1 MVEGREFWK
10 TQSELVSQ
18 TWLSPSTKNV
28 GLHQCKCLK
37 LWKINT
43 TTIYQTESLTI
54 IKIENMN
61 EKSNFSLLKNENWK
75 FDKKKFWLNCFLFLF
90 FFQDKNLW
98 DQFLSS
104 HIICLVF
111 MELQFLLTVITIML
125 SGMLNNFDCY
135 LFAFSLI
142 SSLY

>member
-1 MVEGREFWK
+1 MVEGRQFWK

-43 TTIYQTESLTI
+43 TTIYQTESLII

-75 FDKKKFWLNCFLFLF
+75 FDKKEILGKFFSLF
-90 FFQDKNLW
+90 FF
-98 DQFLSS
+98 F
-104 HIICLVF
+104 
-111 MELQFLLTVITIML
+111 
-125 SGMLNNFDCY
+125 
-135 LFAFSLI
+135 
-142 SSLY
+142 

>member
-1 MVEGREFWK
+1 MVEGRQFWK

-18 TWLSPSTKNV
+18 TWLSPSTKTA

-75 FDKKKFWLNCFLFLF
+75 FDKKKFWVNFFLFVF
-90 FFQDKNLW
+90 FFFFKTKIFGTNFSYCWRTKRFFGQIPFIFRIKDFGTKIPFVNIL
-98 DQFLSS
+98 Q
-104 HIICLVF
+104 II
-111 MELQFLLTVITIML
+111 I
-125 SGMLNNFDCY
+125 
-135 LFAFSLI
+135 
-142 SSLY
+142 

>member
-1 MVEGREFWK
+1 MVEGRQFWK

-43 TTIYQTESLTI
+43 TTIYQTESLII

-75 FDKKKFWLNCFLFLF
+75 FDKKEILGKFFSLF
-90 FFQDKNLW
+90 FFFSRKKYLGPIFLIVGEPKGFLDK
-98 DQFLSS
+98 
-104 HIICLVF
+104 
-111 MELQFLLTVITIML
+111 FLLFLEQKILEPKFHLQIFCKL
-125 SGMLNNFDCY
+125 
-135 LFAFSLI
+135 
-142 SSLY
+142 

>member
-1 MVEGREFWK
+1 MVEGRQFWK

-18 TWLSPSTKNV
+18 TWLSPSTKNA

-98 DQFLSS
+98 DNFSYCWRTKRFFGQIPF
-104 HIICLVF
+104 IFRTKDFWTKIPFVNI
-111 MELQFLLTVITIML
+111 LQIM
-125 SGMLNNFDCY
+125 
-135 LFAFSLI
+135 I
-142 SSLY
+142 